1 METARFILLYKLG
14 KVRDKP
20 SAYQPIVTLC
30 MPNLIGKLFEK
41 LLITGKLQDRLL
53 YSGNVAENQYSVKAG
68 KSMLEAILRVRPLIR
83 AYLIC
88 AKNNP
93 KKKIFTYAICAIF
106 K

>member
-1 METARFILLYKLG
+1 METARFILLYKLR

-20 SAYQPIVTLC
+20 SAYLPIVTLC

-41 LLITGKLQDRLL
+41 LLITDKLQDHLL
-53 YSGNVAENQYSVKAG
+53 SSGNVAENQYSVKAG
-68 KSMLEAILRVRPLIR
+68 KSMLPLIR

-93 KKKIFTYAICAIF
+93 KKKIFTYVICAIF